1 MRNKVLK
8 KLLMIAMA
16 VTMISGTSIATV
28 YANANP
34 PAEETTTQ
42 VVEETATESTEDTE
56 KKEDTGRVTGE
67 GDNSAFSTPGNAQ
80 LVDDKENDD
89 TKQFL
94 TIQTKKGNTF
104 YMVIDRS
111 SNTENVYMM
120 SLVDENDLAEFL
132 DETEKSKETEEST
145 VVIPETTPETTPVA
159 EEETGVKKE
168 EKTGMNVK
176 GLGAIVLAAILGVAG
191 IAVYKKHGRGK
202 EDDYVSEQLE
212 FSDGPYVN
220 EEEDEEEEEEPRS
233 TFSFFKKK
241 EPEVEE
247 ESSNSKISQPFD
259 NTITASREAK
269 KRRFTSTGSKVV
281 SMNGRG
287 VEVYVIKPQD
297 FAEAQTAADLLK
309 EGRTVVINLEG
320 VELTVAQRSI
330 DFVGGATY
338 AINGSLQAVSNN
350 IFIAAPDSIEVSGDL
365 KSEIMN
371 ENTISP
377 QLK

>member
-1 MRNKVLK
+1 MRNKVVK

-159 EEETGVKKE
+159 EEETEVKKE
-168 EKTGMNVK
+168 E
-176 GLGAIVLAAILGVAG
+176 
-191 IAVYKKHGRGK
+191 R
-202 EDDYVSEQLE
+202 Q
-212 FSDGPYVN
+212 
-220 EEEDEEEEEEPRS
+220 
-233 TFSFFKKK
+233 
-241 EPEVEE
+241 
-247 ESSNSKISQPFD
+247 
-259 NTITASREAK
+259 K
-269 KRRFTSTGSKVV
+269 KRQ
-281 SMNGRG
+281 
-287 VEVYVIKPQD
+287 E
-297 FAEAQTAADLLK
+297 
-309 EGRTVVINLEG
+309 
-320 VELTVAQRSI
+320 
-330 DFVGGATY
+330 
-338 AINGSLQAVSNN
+338 
-350 IFIAAPDSIEVSGDL
+350 
-365 KSEIMN
+365 
-371 ENTISP
+371 
-377 QLK
+377 

>member
-1 MRNKVLK
+1 MRNKVVK

-159 EEETGVKKE
+159 EEETEVKKEEKKEEKTE

-176 GLGAIVLAAILGVAG
+176 GLGAIVLATILGVAG

-212 FSDGPYVN
+212 FSDGLYVN
-220 EEEDEEEEEEPRS
+220 EEEDEEEE
-233 TFSFFKKK
+233 
-241 EPEVEE
+241 
-247 ESSNSKISQPFD
+247 
-259 NTITASREAK
+259 
-269 KRRFTSTGSKVV
+269 
-281 SMNGRG
+281 
-287 VEVYVIKPQD
+287 
-297 FAEAQTAADLLK
+297 
-309 EGRTVVINLEG
+309 
-320 VELTVAQRSI
+320 
-330 DFVGGATY
+330 
-338 AINGSLQAVSNN
+338 
-350 IFIAAPDSIEVSGDL
+350 
-365 KSEIMN
+365 
-371 ENTISP
+371 
-377 QLK
+377 

>member
-1 MRNKVLK
+1 MVK

-159 EEETGVKKE
+159 EEETEVKKE
-168 EKTGMNVK
+168 EKKEEPQEMIPAK
-176 GLGAIVLAAILGVAG
+176 DEALLAPVSGKVIPLSEVRDEAFAGGILGQGAAVIPENGEICAPCDGVISVMYPTGHAVGIKSDIGAEILIHVGMDMVTLNGSCFDVKVKAG
-191 IAVYKKHGRGK
+191 DHVKAG
-202 EDDYVSEQLE
+202 QLLVRADIE
-212 FSDGPYVN
+212 GI
-220 EEEDEEEEEEPRS
+220 
-233 TFSFFKKK
+233 KK
-241 EPEVEE
+241 EGLDITTPV
-247 ESSNSKISQPFD
+247 IVA
-259 NTITASREAK
+259 NTADY
-269 KRRFTSTGSKVV
+269 
-281 SMNGRG
+281 MQ
-287 VEVYVIKPQD
+287 IK
-297 FAEAQTAADLLK
+297 TAAGECVKRGEVLL
-309 EGRTVVINLEG
+309 NC
-320 VELTVAQRSI
+320 
-330 DFVGGATY
+330 
-338 AINGSLQAVSNN
+338 VS
-350 IFIAAPDSIEVSGDL
+350 
-365 KSEIMN
+365 K
-371 ENTISP
+371 
-377 QLK
+377 

>member
-1 MRNKVLK
+1 MRNKVVK

-145 VVIPETTPETTPVA
+145 VVIPETTPETTPAV
-159 EEETGVKKE
+159 EEETEVKKEEKKEEKTE

-176 GLGAIVLAAILGVAG
+176 GLGAIVLATILGVAG

-220 EEEDEEEEEEPRS
+220 EEEDEEEE
-233 TFSFFKKK
+233 
-241 EPEVEE
+241 
-247 ESSNSKISQPFD
+247 
-259 NTITASREAK
+259 
-269 KRRFTSTGSKVV
+269 
-281 SMNGRG
+281 
-287 VEVYVIKPQD
+287 
-297 FAEAQTAADLLK
+297 
-309 EGRTVVINLEG
+309 
-320 VELTVAQRSI
+320 
-330 DFVGGATY
+330 
-338 AINGSLQAVSNN
+338 
-350 IFIAAPDSIEVSGDL
+350 
-365 KSEIMN
+365 
-371 ENTISP
+371 
-377 QLK
+377 

>member
-1 MRNKVLK
+1 MRNKVVK

-111 SNTENVYMM
+111 GTSENVYMM

-132 DETEKSKETEEST
+132 DENEETEKKEESA
-145 VVIPETTPETTPVA
+145 VVLPETTAAPEPETTVQP
-159 EEETGVKKE
+159 ETEVNPESGGNKMF
-168 EKTGMNVK
+168 GS
-176 GLGAIVLAAILGVAG
+176 AILGGG
-191 IAVYKKHGRGK
+191 IVLVFGGLAAFALSKFRKKK
-202 EDDYVSEQLE
+202 EDGIVEEGLE
-212 FSDGPYVN
+212 FADDSYIN
-220 EEEDEEEEEEPRS
+220 EDEE
-233 TFSFFKKK
+233 
-241 EPEVEE
+241 
-247 ESSNSKISQPFD
+247 N
-259 NTITASREAK
+259 
-269 KRRFTSTGSKVV
+269 
-281 SMNGRG
+281 
-287 VEVYVIKPQD
+287 
-297 FAEAQTAADLLK
+297 AEDQQK
-309 EGRTVVINLEG
+309 
-320 VELTVAQRSI
+320 
-330 DFVGGATY
+330 
-338 AINGSLQAVSNN
+338 
-350 IFIAAPDSIEVSGDL
+350 
-365 KSEIMN
+365 
-371 ENTISP
+371 
-377 QLK
+377 

>member
-168 EKTGMNVK
+168 EKTGEQIFRNMNFVITGSVEHFANRAQAK
-176 GLGAIVLAAILGVAG
+176 EFIESLGGKVTGSVTSKTNYLINNDTTSNSSKNKKAKELGIPIL
-191 IAVYKKHGRGK
+191 
-202 EDDYVSEQLE
+202 S
-212 FSDGPYVN
+212 
-220 EEEDEEEEEEPRS
+220 EED
-233 TFSFFKKK
+233 FLK
-241 EPEVEE
+241 
-247 ESSNSKISQPFD
+247 
-259 NTITASREAK
+259 
-269 KRRFTSTGSKVV
+269 
-281 SMNGRG
+281 M
-287 VEVYVIKPQD
+287 
-297 FAEAQTAADLLK
+297 AQ
-309 EGRTVVINLEG
+309 
-320 VELTVAQRSI
+320 Q
-330 DFVGGATY
+330 
-338 AINGSLQAVSNN
+338 
-350 IFIAAPDSIEVSGDL
+350 
-365 KSEIMN
+365 
-371 ENTISP
+371 
-377 QLK
+377 

>member
-159 EEETGVKKE
+159 
-168 EKTGMNVK
+168 GMNVK

-220 EEEDEEEEEEPRS
+220 EEEDEE
-233 TFSFFKKK
+233 
-241 EPEVEE
+241 V
-247 ESSNSKISQPFD
+247 
-259 NTITASREAK
+259 
-269 KRRFTSTGSKVV
+269 
-281 SMNGRG
+281 
-287 VEVYVIKPQD
+287 
-297 FAEAQTAADLLK
+297 
-309 EGRTVVINLEG
+309 
-320 VELTVAQRSI
+320 
-330 DFVGGATY
+330 
-338 AINGSLQAVSNN
+338 
-350 IFIAAPDSIEVSGDL
+350 
-365 KSEIMN
+365 
-371 ENTISP
+371 
-377 QLK
+377 

>member
-1 MRNKVLK
+1 MRNKVVK

-42 VVEETATESTEDTE
+42 VVEETEAESTEDTE

-159 EEETGVKKE
+159 EEETEVKKEEKTE

-220 EEEDEEEEEEPRS
+220 EEEDEEEE
-233 TFSFFKKK
+233 
-241 EPEVEE
+241 
-247 ESSNSKISQPFD
+247 
-259 NTITASREAK
+259 
-269 KRRFTSTGSKVV
+269 
-281 SMNGRG
+281 
-287 VEVYVIKPQD
+287 
-297 FAEAQTAADLLK
+297 
-309 EGRTVVINLEG
+309 
-320 VELTVAQRSI
+320 
-330 DFVGGATY
+330 
-338 AINGSLQAVSNN
+338 
-350 IFIAAPDSIEVSGDL
+350 
-365 KSEIMN
+365 
-371 ENTISP
+371 
-377 QLK
+377 

>member
-1 MRNKVLK
+1 MRNKVVK

-56 KKEDTGRVTGE
+56 KKE
-67 GDNSAFSTPGNAQ
+67 DNSAFSTPGNAQ

-212 FSDGPYVN
+212 FSEGPYVN
-220 EEEDEEEEEEPRS
+220 EEEDEEEE
-233 TFSFFKKK
+233 
-241 EPEVEE
+241 
-247 ESSNSKISQPFD
+247 
-259 NTITASREAK
+259 
-269 KRRFTSTGSKVV
+269 
-281 SMNGRG
+281 
-287 VEVYVIKPQD
+287 
-297 FAEAQTAADLLK
+297 
-309 EGRTVVINLEG
+309 
-320 VELTVAQRSI
+320 
-330 DFVGGATY
+330 
-338 AINGSLQAVSNN
+338 
-350 IFIAAPDSIEVSGDL
+350 
-365 KSEIMN
+365 
-371 ENTISP
+371 
-377 QLK
+377 